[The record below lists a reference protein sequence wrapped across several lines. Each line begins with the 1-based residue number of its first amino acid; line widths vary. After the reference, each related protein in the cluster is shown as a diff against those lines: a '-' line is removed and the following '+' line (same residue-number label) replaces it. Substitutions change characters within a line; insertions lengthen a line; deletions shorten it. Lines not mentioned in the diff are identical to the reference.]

1 MMKRVLIV
9 DDIATNRLILR
20 ELLEPLK
27 WVCIDAENGSQALS
41 AVEEAPP
48 DLILTDYEMPGMNGL
63 ELISSLKNDPST
75 RNIPIILI
83 TAHSTSVIRIQALE
97 AGAEAVLPKPFEFE
111 TLFTAVGALVVEK
124 PTESEAVVV
133 RTRRMEI
140 LLIEDNDGDVRLAK
154 EALKEVEVRTNLSV
168 VNDGET
174 ALAFLHR
181 ENFYADA
188 LRPDLILLDLNLPK
202 KSGHEVLTEV
212 KTDEDLM
219 TIPIVVLSSSARDE
233 DVLKAHD
240 HFANCYVTKPS
251 DIDAFW
257 AVIKSIV
264 EFWLIIVKIPAKR

>member
-1 MMKRVLIV
+1 
-9 DDIATNRLILR
+9 
-20 ELLEPLK
+20 
-27 WVCIDAENGSQALS
+27 
-41 AVEEAPP
+41 
-48 DLILTDYEMPGMNGL
+48 
-63 ELISSLKNDPST
+63 
-75 RNIPIILI
+75 
-83 TAHSTSVIRIQALE
+83 
-97 AGAEAVLPKPFEFE
+97 
-111 TLFTAVGALVVEK
+111 
-124 PTESEAVVV
+124 
-133 RTRRMEI
+133 EI